1 DVDAIVNAASTELWL
16 GAGVA
21 GAIAAAGGPDIEEEA
36 VSKGPIRLGQAIET
50 TAGNLPNRYVI
61 HAAAMG
67 YRPEDMAVP
76 KRPGSQSSSDIIR
89 EATLNSLALAEK
101 LGCRSIAFPALAT
114 GVGGFPVEECA
125 AVMIDAARHFAN
137 SKPASHISKIVFVLF
152 GERDY
157 DIFTRTLAK
166 KS

>member
-1 DVDAIVNAASTELWL
+1 VKGDLIELRRGDITRQPDVDAIVNAANTELWL
-16 GAGVA
+16 GSGVS

-67 YRPEDMAVP
+67 YRPEDQVVP

-89 EATLNSLALAEK
+89 VS
-101 LGCRSIAFPALAT
+101 SIRRWEF
-114 GVGGFPVEECA
+114 
-125 AVMIDAARHFAN
+125 
-137 SKPASHISKIVFVLF
+137 
-152 GERDY
+152 
-157 DIFTRTLAK
+157 
-166 KS
+166 